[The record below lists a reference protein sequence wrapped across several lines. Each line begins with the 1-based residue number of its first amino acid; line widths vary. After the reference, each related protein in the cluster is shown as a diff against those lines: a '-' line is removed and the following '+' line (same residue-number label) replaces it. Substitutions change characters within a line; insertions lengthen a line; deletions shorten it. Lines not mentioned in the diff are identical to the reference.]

1 MVPRFESMAIALMSR
16 EYSQSAPSA
25 YRNAN
30 AAEKLRLRISR
41 RPIGMNSRQRMLRR
55 TLNRASTLDIKPG
68 LGQISQEHFTP
79 TVKDIHE

>member
-1 MVPRFESMAIALMSR
+1 MAIALTSR

-41 RPIGMNSRQRMLRR
+41 RPMGINSRQRILRR
-55 TLNRASTLDIKPG
+55 TLNRASTFDINPG
-68 LGQISQEHFTP
+68 LGHISQENFAP
-79 TVKDIHE
+79 RVQGIHE